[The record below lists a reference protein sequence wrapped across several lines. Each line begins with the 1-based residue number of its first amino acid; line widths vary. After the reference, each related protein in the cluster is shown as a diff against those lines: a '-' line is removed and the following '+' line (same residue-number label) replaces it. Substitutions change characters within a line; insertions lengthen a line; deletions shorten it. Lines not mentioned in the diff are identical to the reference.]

1 MELRLE
7 EEGLYVAETGL
18 EEEEDEVVKE
28 LVELLLPVAV
38 DEVLIADVDILE
50 AGRELVRDVEAA
62 DVDVEEAVE
71 EVAD

>member
-1 MELRLE
+1 VELRLE